1 MAKKYIFLLSA
12 ILYLFGA
19 ILGLYYIVDMVITI
33 FLVYINSILLYI
45 YFCVDNE
52 NAFKDMLLLSILIL
66 TLAIAINDVFGGISA
81 IVLFLV
87 LWFVY
92 RIVKKEPLS
101 EEMIEYGS
109 IVKLYY
115 NTASASTLIMQSILV
130 FVFTVIYLRLN
141 MGIAGTIPI

>member
-1 MAKKYIFLLSA
+1 MAKKYMFLLSA

-19 ILGLYYIVDMVITI
+19 ILGMNYIVNVIITVL
-33 FLVYINSILLYI
+33 LVYVNSILLYI
-45 YFCVDNE
+45 CFCVDNE
-52 NAFKDMLLLSILIL
+52 DAFKDILLLSILIL
-66 TLAIAINDVFGGISA
+66 TLAIAINDVVGGISA

>member
-1 MAKKYIFLLSA
+1 MFLLSA

-19 ILGLYYIVDMVITI
+19 ILGMNYIVNVIITVL
-33 FLVYINSILLYI
+33 LVYVNSILLYI
-45 YFCVDNE
+45 CFCVDNE
-52 NAFKDMLLLSILIL
+52 DAFKDILLLSILIL
-66 TLAIAINDVFGGISA
+66 TLAIAINDVVGGISA

>member
-19 ILGLYYIVDMVITI
+19 ILGMNYIVDMVITI
-33 FLVYINSILLYI
+33 LLVYINSILLYI

-92 RIVKKEPLS
+92 RIVKKEPLT
-101 EEMIEYGS
+101 EEMIEHGS

-115 NTASASTLIMQSILV
+115 TNASAGTLIMQSILV
-130 FVFTVIYLRLN
+130 FVFTVLYLR
-141 MGIAGTIPI
+141 

>member
-1 MAKKYIFLLSA
+1 MFLLSA

-19 ILGLYYIVDMVITI
+19 ILGMNYIVNVIITVL
-33 FLVYINSILLYI
+33 LVYINSILLYI
-45 YFCVDNE
+45 CFCVDNE
-52 NAFKDMLLLSILIL
+52 DAFKDILLLSILIL
-66 TLAIAINDVFGGISA
+66 TLAIAINDVVGGISA